1 MKKIELTEEMK
12 KQYSALTKKKVQDNI
27 YSMLYEYP
35 FYANLLT
42 TFHKEITFDNSLC
55 PVAAVTIKNSAPVRI
70 TNPLGY
76 LQYSRREAIFIDI
89 HEILHIT
96 YRHHLRMG
104 NKDPGLWNIAC
115 DIEIN
120 QLISSTITT
129 LPTGA
134 LMYYHYDLP
143 KGLTA
148 EEYYSI
154 LENREEPIT
163 LPPELQNT
171 LLEDLLNNDNEN
183 NNQNNSNQ
191 STQKKSVKAPGFE
204 KLHPHW
210 SDEAEKS
217 ADIQERVIKHAIEET
232 LAKTAGSLPRELE
245 EVVRSLF
252 KSNLNWPNLL
262 SSFTQ
267 SLITCKS
274 RGTWSR
280 PSKKYG
286 SLKMGRLRTRELNL
300 WFVLDTSG
308 SFSKKD
314 FETVLPEIQEA
325 SKYANIHIV
334 QCDTK
339 IQRIDNI
346 KDVDFDNFIVQG
358 RGGTSFT
365 PVFDLIQNGLSEDE
379 EFGSLLLDSPDGI
392 VYLTDGFG
400 AAPDNCDIPTLWVI
414 TNKGR
419 IPYCSSNRADSIT
432 WGNVVYLPE
441 SA

>member
-1 MKKIELTEEMK
+1 VHNLELTEET
-12 KQYSALTKKKVQDNI
+12 KQQYTTLTKKKLQDNI
-27 YSMLYEYP
+27 YSMLYEFP
-35 FYANLLT
+35 FYANLIT
-42 TFHKEITFDNSLC
+42 TFNKEITFDTSLV
-55 PVAAVTIKNSAPVRI
+55 PVAAVMIKNSAPVRI

-96 YRHHLRMG
+96 YCHHLRMG
-104 NKDPGLWNIAC
+104 NRDPGLWNIAC

-129 LPTGA
+129 LPSGA
-134 LMYYHYDLP
+134 LMYYHFDLP

-154 LENREEPIT
+154 LDNRDEPIT

-171 LLEDLLNNDNEN
+171 LMEDLIKN
-183 NNQNNSNQ
+183 NNGDSNKENTKQ
-191 STQKKSVKAPGFE
+191 SSQKQKTSIKAPGFE

-210 SDEAEKS
+210 ADEAKKS
-217 ADIQERVIKHAIEET
+217 PDIQENVIKHALKEAMT
-232 LAKTAGSLPRELE
+232 KTAGSLPGELE

-252 KSNLNWPNLL
+252 KSTLNWPNLL

-267 SLITCKS
+267 SLISCKS
-274 RGTWSR
+274 RPTWSR
-280 PSKKYG
+280 PSKKFG
-286 SLKMGRLRTRELNL
+286 NLKMGRLRSRELNL

-308 SFSKKD
+308 SFSQTD

-325 SKYANIHIV
+325 SKYANIHII
-334 QCDTK
+334 QCDTR

-346 KDVDFDNFIVQG
+346 KDIDFDNFPIKG
-358 RGGTSFT
+358 RGGTSFV
-365 PVFDLIQNGLSEDE
+365 PVFELIENGISEIE
-379 EFGSLLLDSPDGI
+379 EFELNIDNTPDGI

-400 AAPDNCDIPTLWVI
+400 GAPDTCDIPTLWI
-414 TNKGR
+414 LTNKGR
-419 IPYCSSNRADSIT
+419 IPYCVSSPTDPIT
-432 WGNVVYLPE
+432 WGEFVHLPK
-441 SA
+441 